1 MKYRFQTTGASKKA
15 GPQSGFTLI
24 ELMGVIAIVSILVVI
39 ALPAYLD
46 YATRSKVSEGLAF
59 VSEAK
64 TSITEY
70 YHSNRKLPVDNVT
83 AGLPAPSNYNRYDY
97 IRSLSVGS
105 DPSDGTITVN
115 FKLPGTEA
123 DNKNLQLVPD
133 TSGAYVIWS
142 CQPAPDPD
150 GIANKFIPPNC
161 RGL

>member
-1 MKYRFQTTGASKKA
+1 MKYRYLSPRVSNTA

-24 ELMGVIAIVSILVVI
+24 ELMAVIAIVSILVVI

-46 YATRSKVSEGLAF
+46 YATRSKVSEGLVF

-70 YHSNRKLPVDNVT
+70 YHSNRKLPVDNDT
-83 AGLPAPSNYNRYDY
+83 AGLPARSNYNRYDY
-97 IRSLSVGS
+97 IRSLSVGT

-115 FKLPGTEA
+115 FKLPGTQA

-133 TSGAYVIWS
+133 TSGSYVIWT
-142 CQPAPDPD
+142 CQPAPGPD
-150 GIANKFIPPNC
+150 GIANKFVPPNC